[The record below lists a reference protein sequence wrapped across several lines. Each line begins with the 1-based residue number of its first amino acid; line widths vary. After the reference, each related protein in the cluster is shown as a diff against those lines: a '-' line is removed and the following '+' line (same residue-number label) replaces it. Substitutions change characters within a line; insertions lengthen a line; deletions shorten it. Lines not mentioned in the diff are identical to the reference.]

1 VVFELPAA
9 ERAEGFTETVIGLSA
24 AEALDESGRCLR
36 CDIRDHH

>member
-1 VVFELPAA
+1 
-9 ERAEGFTETVIGLSA
+9 VIGLSA